1 LKADTIMAYK
11 TVQFIIG
18 RILTDE
24 ELREKFLVS
33 PAETLTYLRDEMG
46 FDLTNAEIDAI
57 ARTDL
62 QLWEAGPHWI
72 DARLQRC
79 SLTRQQPIAGAAS
92 RRK

>member
-1 LKADTIMAYK
+1 MAYK

-33 PAETLTYLRDEMG
+33 PAQTLTSLRDELG

-57 ARTDL
+57 ARSDR
-62 QLWEAGPHWI
+62 QLWEAGPAWI
-72 DARLQRC
+72 HARLQRC
-79 SLTRQQPIAGAAS
+79 ALAAHKPVTDSS
-92 RRK
+92 REPR

>member
-1 LKADTIMAYK
+1 MAYK

-33 PAETLTYLRDEMG
+33 PVETLTALRDDLG
-46 FDLTNAEIDAI
+46 FDLTEGEIDAI
-57 ARTDL
+57 ANTDPR
-62 QLWEAGPHWI
+62 LWTSGPECI

-79 SLTRQQPIAGAAS
+79 VLTAQHPREH
-92 RRK
+92 